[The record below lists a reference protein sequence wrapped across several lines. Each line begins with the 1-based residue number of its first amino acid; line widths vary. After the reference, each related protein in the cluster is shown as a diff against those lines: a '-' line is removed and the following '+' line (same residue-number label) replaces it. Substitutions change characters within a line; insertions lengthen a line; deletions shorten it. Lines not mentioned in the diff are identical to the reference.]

1 MCVNEKELPSID
13 IDGLIEIS
21 QSILTEIDSKSLYK
35 KLIRFIMKYYMAERV
50 LIFLPYN
57 NGGNN
62 KECTIIEGKRGVEDL
77 NFQKSIILED
87 NINVVYSIVNHAFNS
102 KENIILHGES
112 LKNLKSLISK
122 DNWNDFENII
132 CSPLIHREK
141 VLGVVYIEKQF
152 YSLEY
157 NEDKFKLLKLILIQ
171 AAAAIEKINSERCKL
186 HQVERELRES
196 EERYRRLFE
205 LSPDAICVHSEGKIV
220 LANPAIERLYDVDNP
235 KGIIGKNV
243 IDFIHPNY
251 REIAGLR
258 IKHITEGGISTPFIE
273 EKFITKNGEVIDVE
287 VATTAFLYNNKP
299 AVQVVA
305 RDISDR
311 RKMEKALRENE
322 ALLRQITEN
331 TLDMILKVNIN
342 GDIQYAT
349 PSHKYILGYE
359 LEDILGKNVFEFIP
373 EEDKLAA
380 SLAFRSLFFNTQQ
393 DNKVKFR
400 CKCIEGNYVWVEI
413 GGRILYD
420 SEKNVIGAILSS
432 RDITK
437 NIEAERAL
445 MDNEE
450 KTKLLNQAVEYDK
463 LRTEFFANLSH
474 ELRTPI
480 NVILGT
486 IQLIEFKLRDVI
498 FSEKYTYQK
507 YMKTMKQN
515 SFRLIRLINNLID
528 VTKIDS
534 GYFELHLSNYNII
547 NIVEEITLSVAEYV
561 QNKGITLLFDTEVEE
576 RILACDADKIE
587 RIMLNLISN
596 SIKFTEPGGKIEV
609 NIYDEEHE
617 IIISVKDT
625 GIGIPIEKQ
634 EQVFER
640 FVQVDK
646 SLAKNKEGS
655 GIGLSLVKSLIEMHE
670 GTIELKSEW
679 TKGSEFIIKLPVR
692 VLSHEEIFIPNNY
705 NHNGNIEK
713 INVEFSDIYL

>member
-35 KLIRFIMKYYMAERV
+35 KLIRFIIKHYMAERV
-50 LIFLPYN
+50 LIVLPN
-57 NGGNN
+57 DKGINS
-62 KECTIIEGKRGVEDL
+62 KEYTIVEGKRGVEEL
-77 NFQKSIILED
+77 IFKNSIILEEEID
-87 NINVVYSIVNHAFNS
+87 IFSVVNHALNN
-102 KENIILHGES
+102 KENIILNRES
-112 LKNLKSLISK
+112 
-122 DNWNDFENII
+122 FENYKFLNNQIDSNEFKSII
-132 CSPLIHREK
+132 CSPLVHKEK
-141 VLGVVYIEKQF
+141 VLGVIY
-152 YSLEY
+152 LESEIYPIDY
-157 NEDKFKLLKLILIQ
+157 NEEKYKLLKLISIQ
-171 AAAAIEKINSERCKL
+171 AAAAIEKINIEHCKL
-186 HQVERELRES
+186 HQVEKELRES

-205 LSPDAICVHSEGKIV
+205 LSPDAICVHCEGKIV
-220 LANPAIERLYDVDNP
+220 LANPAIGRLYDVDNP

-243 IDFIHPNY
+243 IDFIHPSY
-251 REIAGLR
+251 REIAALR
-258 IKHITEGGISTPFIE
+258 IRHITEGGISTPFIE
-273 EKFITKNGEVIDVE
+273 EKFIKKNGQVVDAE

-305 RDISDR
+305 RDITAR
-311 RKMEKALRENE
+311 KKMEKALRENE

-331 TLDMILKVNIN
+331 TLDMILKVDVN

-349 PSHKYILGYE
+349 PSHKHILGYE
-359 LEDILGKNVFEFIP
+359 LEDILGKNIFEFIA
-373 EEDKLAA
+373 EEDKATT
-380 SLAFRSLFFNTQQ
+380 SKAFSTLFYNVQQ

-400 CKCIEGNYVWVEI
+400 CKCIEGNYVWLEV

-420 SEKNVIGAILSS
+420 SDKNVIGAILSS

-445 MDNEE
+445 KDNEE

-486 IQLIEFKLRDVI
+486 LQLIEFKLKEAI
-498 FSEKYTYQK
+498 FTEKYTYQK
-507 YMKTMKQN
+507 YLKTMKQN
-515 SFRLIRLINNLID
+515 CYRLIRLINNLID

-534 GYFELHLSNYNII
+534 GYFELHLNNCNII
-547 NIVEEITLSVAEYV
+547 SIVEEITLSVAEYV

-576 RILACDADKIE
+576 RILACDGDKIE

-596 SIKFTEPGGKIEV
+596 SIKFTEPGGKILV
-609 NIYDEEHE
+609 NIYDKENE

-625 GIGIPIEKQ
+625 GLGIPIEKQ

-646 SLAKNKEGS
+646 SLVRNKDGS

-670 GTIELKSEW
+670 GTIKLKSEW
-679 TKGSEFIIKLPVR
+679 GKGSEFIIKLPVK
-692 VLSHEEIFIPNNY
+692 VLSHEDIYIPNNY

-713 INVEFSDIYL
+713 IQVEFSDIYL